1 MAISADQIRGLHSY
15 EVRALLVL
23 ERLMRRY
30 QWVPLEYI
38 KKALGLSE
46 SEVSYRLGQLMG
58 KGLVR
63 FDAVPYEGYSLVFQG
78 YDALALMSLSKKGTV
93 RALGSLIGEGKE
105 AVVYEALG
113 ISQLAL
119 KFHHVGQRSFQSV
132 RISREFLPEE
142 GHCPWLMASRLSAER
157 EYEALKLLHPGVS
170 VPLPVDINRHTVVME
185 YIPGATL
192 NRCVLERPV
201 EVLDEILGNIRNA
214 YKAGAIHADL
224 SEYNVM
230 HDSCRVYIIDWPQWV
245 STDHPNAGDLLA
257 RDIGNITRF
266 FNRRYKL
273 KVSSEQAL
281 EVVTGEGLR
290 D

>member
-1 MAISADQIRGLHSY
+1 MAISADKVRELHTY
-15 EVRALLVL
+15 EVRILLVL

-30 QWVPLEYI
+30 QWVPMEYI

-46 SEVSYRLGQLMG
+46 SEVGYRLGQLMA
-58 KGLVR
+58 KGMVR

-78 YDALALMSLSKKGTV
+78 YDALSLLSLSKRGTV

-132 RISREFLPEE
+132 RISREFMPDE
-142 GHCPWLMASRLSAER
+142 GHCPWLLASRLSAER
-157 EYEALKLLHPGVS
+157 EYEVLKLLHPGVS

-185 YIPGATL
+185 FIPGVTL
-192 NRCVLERPV
+192 NRCVLEKPG
-201 EVLDEILGNIRNA
+201 EVLDEILGNVRNA
-214 YKAGAIHADL
+214 YHAGVIHADL

-230 HDSCRVYIIDWPQWV
+230 HDSSRVYLIDWPQWV

-257 RDIGNITRF
+257 RDIGNITRYF
-266 FNRRYKL
+266 SRRYKL
-273 KVSSEQAL
+273 KVSSDQAR
-281 EVVTGEGLR
+281 EVVTG
-290 D
+290 

>member
-1 MAISADQIRGLHSY
+1 MAISADQIRELHGY
-15 EVRALLVL
+15 EVRTLLVL

-46 SEVSYRLGQLMG
+46 SEVSYRLGQLMA

-63 FDAVPYEGYSLVFQG
+63 FDAVPYEGYSLVFPG
-78 YDALALMSLSKKGTV
+78 YDALSLLSLSKRGTV
-93 RALGSLIGEGKE
+93 KALGSLIGEGKE
-105 AVVYEALG
+105 AVVYDALG
-113 ISQLAL
+113 ISHLAL

-132 RISREFLPEE
+132 RISREFMPEE

-157 EYEALKLLHPGVS
+157 ENEALKRLHPAVS

-192 NRCVLERPV
+192 NRCSLERPA
-201 EVLDEILGNIRNA
+201 EVFDEILENVRKA
-214 YKAGAIHADL
+214 YQAGVIHADF

-230 HDSCRVYIIDWPQWV
+230 HDGSRVYIIDWPQWV
-245 STDHPNAGDLLA
+245 STDHPNAGDLLG
-257 RDIGNITRF
+257 RDIRNITRY
-266 FNRRYKL
+266 FNRRYQL
-273 KVSSEQAL
+273 KISSDQSQE
-281 EVVTGEGLR
+281 EVMR
-290 D
+290 

>member
-1 MAISADQIRGLHSY
+1 MAISADQIRELHTY
-15 EVRALLVL
+15 EIRILLVL

-30 QWVPLEYI
+30 RWVPLENI

-46 SEVSYRLGQLMG
+46 SEVSYRLGQLMA

-78 YDALALMSLSKKGTV
+78 YDTLALISLSRRGTV
-93 RALGSLIGEGKE
+93 QALGCLIGEGKE

-132 RISREFLPEE
+132 RVSREFMSDE
-142 GHCPWLMASRLSAER
+142 GHCPWLFASRLSAER
-157 EYEALKLLHPGVS
+157 EYEALKLLHPAVS

-185 YIPGATL
+185 FIPGAML
-192 NRCVLERPV
+192 NRCTLERPG
-201 EVLDEILGNIRNA
+201 EVFTEIIDNVRKA
-214 YKAGAIHADL
+214 YLEGVIHADL

-230 HDSCRVYIIDWPQWV
+230 HDGSRVYLIDWPQWI
-245 STDHPNAGDLLA
+245 STDHPNARELLE
-257 RDIGNITRF
+257 RDIGNVTRY
-266 FNRRYKL
+266 FNRRYHLEVK
-273 KVSSEQAL
+273 SREAL
-281 EVVTGEGLR
+281 EAVSG
-290 D
+290 